1 MFCFFGKTFRENV
14 CGSRKEEKMRS
25 PLGREIN
32 FRRREECKRKKKK
45 KRKKEEEK
53 EFKKESCIH
62 IRRIGGTSTLPID
75 FKLLLRLLLRKRD
88 RSL

>member
-1 MFCFFGKTFRENV
+1 
-14 CGSRKEEKMRS
+14 MRS